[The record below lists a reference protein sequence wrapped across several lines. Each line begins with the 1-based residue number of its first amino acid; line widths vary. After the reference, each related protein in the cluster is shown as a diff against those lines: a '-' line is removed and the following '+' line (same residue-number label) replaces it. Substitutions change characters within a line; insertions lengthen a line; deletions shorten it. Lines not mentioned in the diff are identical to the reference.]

1 MGIVLP
7 IVIVAVIVAAAAVIF
22 FTARRSDRTGELS
35 RETKSRD
42 QGTASVSD
50 AESKE
55 LALVGAQARERA
67 EDARDSVDG
76 DALPAPKKDRAVTKY
91 VPVEP
96 EELGVT
102 RREFLNRAILLVLA
116 VPVLGTLS
124 VALIGFLWPTGKGG
138 FGGQITVGTKLPDI
152 LDTIAADSK
161 PFYAAEARAYVVPYP
176 AEDLDKAN
184 EAYGA
189 NVVKLSGMDQGIV
202 ALYQRCVHL
211 GCRVPFCDS
220 SQWFECPCHGSKYNR
235 VGEKRGG
242 PAPRGLDRFP
252 VLINGDTLTIDTN
265 LSTII
270 QGPKPGTDTTGQ
282 GAEGPPCV

>member
-1 MGIVLP
+1 MR
-7 IVIVAVIVAAAAVIF
+7 AA
-22 FTARRSDRTGELS
+22 
-35 RETKSRD
+35 
-42 QGTASVSD
+42 
-50 AESKE
+50 
-55 LALVGAQARERA
+55 GADEAK
-67 EDARDSVDG
+67 DSIDG
-76 DALPAPKKDRAVTKY
+76 DSLPAPKEARPVTKY

-102 RREFLNRAILLVLA
+102 RREFLNRAILIVLA

-124 VALIGFLWPTGKGG
+124 IALIGFLWPTGKGG
-138 FGGQITVGTKLPDI
+138 FGGEITVGTKLPAI
-152 LDTIAADSK
+152 LDQIAADQA
-161 PFYAAEARAYVVPYP
+161 PFYAAEARTYVVPYP
-176 AEDLDKAN
+176 EEDLKKADA
-184 EAYGA
+184 AYGSL
-189 NVVKLSGMDQGIV
+189 VVTASGMDQGIV

-211 GCRVPFCDS
+211 GCRVPFCHS

-252 VLINGDTLTIDTN
+252 VRIDGDTLTINTN
-265 LSTII
+265 LSTLI

>member
-7 IVIVAVIVAAAAVIF
+7 IVIVGVIVAAAAVIF
-22 FTARRSDRTGELS
+22 LTARRSDRAGELS

-42 QGTASVSD
+42 LSGAATE
-50 AESKE
+50 AESRE
-55 LALVGAQARERA
+55 LARVGAEARERA
-67 EDARDSVDG
+67 SDARESIDSDS
-76 DALPAPKKDRAVTKY
+76 LPASRQDRPVTKY

-124 VALIGFLWPTGKGG
+124 IALIGFLWPTGKGG
-138 FGGQITVGTKLPDI
+138 FGGQITVGTKLSDI
-152 LDTIAADSK
+152 LDTIAAESR
-161 PFYAAEARAYVVPYP
+161 PFYAAEARAFIVPYP
-176 AEDLDKAN
+176 SEDLDAAKA
-184 EAYGA
+184 AYGA
-189 NVVKLSGMDQGIV
+189 AQVEGSGMDQGIV

-252 VLINGDTLTIDTN
+252 VLINGDTLTINTN
-265 LSTII
+265 LSTIY